1 VLDVPLVVWAATITG
16 IIVLLAID
24 FVVGRNPH
32 DVSMREATLWSVFYV
47 GIAIAFGI
55 GVWTVAGGEFGQQ
68 YFAGWLVEKSLSVD
82 NLFIFLLIFARFVVP
97 TELQQRALLIGV
109 ALALVMRAAFI
120 AVGAAALEY
129 FAFTFVIFG
138 AFLIWTAWGIF
149 QHRNED
155 ADLDEN
161 AVMRFAR
168 RRFRVTDA
176 FHANKLS
183 VRLDGRRY
191 VTPMF
196 MVLIAIGTTDL
207 LFALDS
213 IPATFGVTQIPYLVF
228 AANAF
233 ALLGLRALF
242 FVLRNL
248 LDKLVYLA
256 IGLSFI
262 LAFIGVKLML
272 TFLHELEPDTFPE
285 IPTVTSLGVIFVV
298 LTVTTV
304 ASLLAVRL
312 DPTARA
318 HTGAIAGFGP
328 TTTEADPASVST
340 GTSSDAGGGPGDAA
354 GPGDGEASR

>member
-1 VLDVPLVVWAATITG
+1 MSLAVWAATVAG
-16 IIVLLAID
+16 VVLLLAID

-32 DVSMREATLWSVFYV
+32 DVSMREATAWSVFYV
-47 GIAIAFGI
+47 GIALAFGV
-55 GVWTVAGGEFGQQ
+55 GVWTIAGGEYGQQ
-68 YFAGWLVEKSLSVD
+68 YYAGWLVEKSLSVD
-82 NLFIFLLIFARFVVP
+82 NLFIFLLIFSRFAVP
-97 TELQQRALLIGV
+97 SVLQQRALLIGI

-138 AFLIWTAWGIF
+138 AFLIWTAWGIYK
-149 QHRNED
+149 HRNED

-168 RRFRVTDA
+168 RRFRVTDTY
-176 FHANKLS
+176 HGN
-183 VRLDGRRY
+183 RLTAVQDGRRY

-196 MVLIAIGTTDL
+196 LVLIAIGTTDL

-213 IPATFGVTQIPYLVF
+213 IPATFGVTQVPYLVF
-228 AANAF
+228 TANAF

-248 LDKLVYLA
+248 LEKLVYLA
-256 IGLSFI
+256 VGLSII

-272 TFLHELEPDTFPE
+272 TFGHRVSPDVPE
-285 IPTVTSLGVIFVV
+285 IPTVFSLVVILVV

-304 ASLLAVRL
+304 ASLVKVSR
-312 DPTARA
+312 DPSARA
-318 HTGAIAGFGP
+318 HTGPIAGHGH
-328 TTTEADPASVST
+328 TTETTDIPDPRP
-340 GTSSDAGGGPGDAA
+340 GP
-354 GPGDGEASR
+354 

>member
-1 VLDVPLVVWAATITG
+1 VSLAVWAATVAG
-16 IIVLLAID
+16 VVLLLAID

-32 DVSMREATLWSVFYV
+32 DVSMREATAWSVFYV
-47 GIAIAFGI
+47 GIALAFGV
-55 GVWTVAGGEFGQQ
+55 GVWTIAGGEYGQQ
-68 YFAGWLVEKSLSVD
+68 YYAGWLVEKSLSVD
-82 NLFIFLLIFARFVVP
+82 NLFIFLLIFSRFAVP
-97 TELQQRALLIGV
+97 SVLQQRALLIGI

-138 AFLIWTAWGIF
+138 AFLIWTAWGIYK
-149 QHRNED
+149 HRNED

-168 RRFRVTDA
+168 RRFRVTDTY
-176 FHANKLS
+176 HGN
-183 VRLDGRRY
+183 RLTAVQDGRRY

-196 MVLIAIGTTDL
+196 LVLIAIGTTDL

-213 IPATFGVTQIPYLVF
+213 IPATFGVTQVPYLVF
-228 AANAF
+228 TANAF

-248 LDKLVYLA
+248 LEKLVYLA
-256 IGLSFI
+256 VGLSII

-272 TFLHELEPDTFPE
+272 TFGHRVSPDVPE
-285 IPTVTSLGVIFVV
+285 IPTVFSLVVILVV

-304 ASLLAVRL
+304 ASLVKVSR
-312 DPTARA
+312 DPSARA
-318 HTGAIAGFGP
+318 HTGPIAGHGH
-328 TTTEADPASVST
+328 TTETTDIPDPRP
-340 GTSSDAGGGPGDAA
+340 GP
-354 GPGDGEASR
+354 

>member
-1 VLDVPLVVWAATITG
+1 MSLAVWAATVAG
-16 IIVLLAID
+16 VVLLLAID

-32 DVSMREATLWSVFYV
+32 DVSMREAAAWSVFYIGV
-47 GIAIAFGI
+47 ALAFGI
-55 GVWTVAGGEFGQQ
+55 GVWTIAGPEYGQQ
-68 YFAGWLVEKSLSVD
+68 YYAAWLVEKSLSVD
-82 NLFIFLLIFARFVVP
+82 NLFIFLLIFARFAVP
-97 TELQQRALLIGV
+97 SELQQRALLIGV

-138 AFLIWTAWGIF
+138 AFLIWTAWSIF
-149 QHRNED
+149 KHRNED

-168 RRFRVTDA
+168 KRLRVSDDYQG
-176 FHANKLS
+176 NKLTT
-183 VRLDGRRY
+183 VQDGRRF

-196 MVLIAIGTTDL
+196 LVLIAIGTTDL

-213 IPATFGVTQIPYLVF
+213 IPATFGVTQVPYLVF

-248 LDKLVYLA
+248 LEKLVYLA
-256 IGLSFI
+256 VGLSVI

-272 TFLHELEPDTFPE
+272 TFGHQVNPQIPE
-285 IPTVTSLGVIFVV
+285 IPTVFSLVVILVV

-304 ASLLAVRL
+304 ASLVKVSR
-312 DPTARA
+312 DPSARA
-318 HTGAIAGFGP
+318 HSGPIAGHGH
-328 TTTEADPASVST
+328 TTQTTDIE
-340 GTSSDAGGGPGDAA
+340 
-354 GPGDGEASR
+354 ESRPR

>member
-1 VLDVPLVVWAATITG
+1 MDVTLAVWAATVAG

-32 DVSMREATLWSVFYV
+32 DVSMREAVAWSVFYV
-47 GIAIAFGI
+47 GIALLFGL
-55 GVWTVAGGEFGQQ
+55 GVWQVAGHEYGQQ

-82 NLFIFLLIFARFVVP
+82 NLFIFLLIFARFAVP
-97 TELQQRALLIGV
+97 SELQQRGLLIGV
-109 ALALVMRAAFI
+109 ALAIVMRAAFI

-129 FAFTFVIFG
+129 FAFTFVVFG

-149 QHRNED
+149 KHRNED
-155 ADLDEN
+155 ADLNEN

-168 RRFRVTDA
+168 RRFRVTDGYHGHHLTA
-176 FHANKLS
+176 
-183 VRLDGRRY
+183 VLDGRRY

-196 MVLIAIGTTDL
+196 LVLIAIGTTDL

-213 IPATFGVTQIPYLVF
+213 IPATFGVTQEPYLVF

-256 IGLSFI
+256 IGLSII
-262 LAFIGVKLML
+262 LAFIGVKLIL
-272 TFLHELEPDTFPE
+272 TFAHEVNTDVPV
-285 IPTVTSLGVIFVV
+285 IPTTVSLGVILVV

-304 ASLLAVRL
+304 ASLLKVRR

-318 HTGAIAGFGP
+318 HSGPIAGHGP
-328 TTTEADPASVST
+328 TSAEGEESVPT
-340 GTSSDAGGGPGDAA
+340 PPPSDAP
-354 GPGDGEASR
+354 

>member
-1 VLDVPLVVWAATITG
+1 VSLAVWAATVAG
-16 IIVLLAID
+16 VVLLLAID

-32 DVSMREATLWSVFYV
+32 DVSMREAAAWSVFYIGV
-47 GIAIAFGI
+47 ALAFGI
-55 GVWTVAGGEFGQQ
+55 GVWTIAGPEYGQQ
-68 YFAGWLVEKSLSVD
+68 YYAAWLVEKSLSVD
-82 NLFIFLLIFARFVVP
+82 NLFIFLLIFARFAVP
-97 TELQQRALLIGV
+97 SELQQRALLIGV

-138 AFLIWTAWGIF
+138 AFLIWTAWSIF
-149 QHRNED
+149 KHRNED

-168 RRFRVTDA
+168 KRLRVSDDYQG
-176 FHANKLS
+176 NKLTT
-183 VRLDGRRY
+183 VQDGRRF

-196 MVLIAIGTTDL
+196 LVLIAIGTTDL

-213 IPATFGVTQIPYLVF
+213 IPATFGVTQVPYLVF

-248 LDKLVYLA
+248 LEKLVYLA
-256 IGLSFI
+256 VGLSVI

-272 TFLHELEPDTFPE
+272 TFGHQVNPQIPE
-285 IPTVTSLGVIFVV
+285 IPTVFSLVVILVV

-304 ASLLAVRL
+304 ASLVKVSR
-312 DPTARA
+312 DPSARA
-318 HTGAIAGFGP
+318 HSGPIAGHGH
-328 TTTEADPASVST
+328 TTQTTDIE
-340 GTSSDAGGGPGDAA
+340 
-354 GPGDGEASR
+354 ESRPR

>member
-1 VLDVPLVVWAATITG
+1 MSLAVWAATVAG
-16 IIVLLAID
+16 VVLLLAVD

-32 DVSMREATLWSVFYV
+32 DVSMREAAAWSVFYIGV
-47 GIAIAFGI
+47 ALAFGI
-55 GVWTVAGGEFGQQ
+55 GVWTIAGPEYGQQ
-68 YFAGWLVEKSLSVD
+68 YYAAWLVEKSLSVD
-82 NLFIFLLIFARFVVP
+82 NLFIFLLIFARFAVP
-97 TELQQRALLIGV
+97 SELQQRALLIGV

-138 AFLIWTAWGIF
+138 AFLIWTAWSIF
-149 QHRNED
+149 KHRNED

-168 RRFRVTDA
+168 KRLRVSDDYQGNKLTTVQDRRRF
-176 FHANKLS
+176 
-183 VRLDGRRY
+183 

-196 MVLIAIGTTDL
+196 LVLIAIGTTDL

-213 IPATFGVTQIPYLVF
+213 IPATFGVTQVPYLVF

-248 LDKLVYLA
+248 LEKLVYLA
-256 IGLSFI
+256 VGLSVI

-272 TFLHELEPDTFPE
+272 TFGHQVNPQIPE
-285 IPTVTSLGVIFVV
+285 IPTVFSLVVILVV

-304 ASLLAVRL
+304 ASLVKVSR
-312 DPTARA
+312 DPSARA
-318 HTGAIAGFGP
+318 HSGPIAGHGH
-328 TTTEADPASVST
+328 TTETTDI
-340 GTSSDAGGGPGDAA
+340 
-354 GPGDGEASR
+354 EESRPR

>member
-1 VLDVPLVVWAATITG
+1 MDVSLAVWAGTIG
-16 IIVLLAID
+16 AIIGLLAID

-32 DVSMREATLWSVFYV
+32 DVTMREATAWSVFYV
-47 GIAIAFGI
+47 GVAIAFGI
-55 GVWTVAGGEFGQQ
+55 GVWQVAGVEFGQQ

-82 NLFIFLLIFARFVVP
+82 NLFIFLLIFARFAVP
-97 TELQQRALLIGV
+97 SELQQRGLLIGV
-109 ALALVMRAAFI
+109 ALAIVMRAAFI

-138 AFLIWTAWGIF
+138 GFLIWTAWGIYK
-149 QHRNED
+149 HRNED

-168 RRFRVTDA
+168 KKFRVTDGY
-176 FHANKLS
+176 HGHKLTAM
-183 VRLDGRRY
+183 VDGKRY

-196 MVLIAIGTTDL
+196 LVLIAIGTTDL

-213 IPATFGVTQIPYLVF
+213 IPATFGVTQEPYLVF
-228 AANAF
+228 TANAF

-256 IGLSFI
+256 IGLSII
-262 LAFIGVKLML
+262 LAFIGVKLIL
-272 TFLHELEPDTFPE
+272 TFLHRVEPAIPE
-285 IPTVTSLGVIFVV
+285 IPTTVSLGVILVV

-304 ASLLAVRL
+304 ASLMKVRR

-318 HTGAIAGFGP
+318 HTGPIAGHGH
-328 TTTEADPASVST
+328 TTEPDEAAPA
-340 GTSSDAGGGPGDAA
+340 P
-354 GPGDGEASR
+354 PKDGS